1 MLWPYYATD
10 TLGPGSGLPHAVKM
24 QSLHKVRSPA
34 AIKRIFVQFTAQNLQ
49 ISIDTKKFHPRAQ
62 DAHRPTLPKLGV
74 LQ

>member
-1 MLWPYYATD
+1 MLWSYYATD
-10 TLGPGSGLPHAVKM
+10 TLGPGLPHAVKM

-49 ISIDTKKFHPRAQ
+49 ISRLDSKKFHPRAQ
-62 DAHRPTLPKLGV
+62 DAHTLPKLGV